1 MSRVKRDRANRR
13 TNLEN
18 LSLKQLQQSCG
29 VENGNGSSVE
39 TKHDMAVIE
48 GAVLELS
55 DATLRLFKDVD
66 TARFF
71 ARTIVDYH
79 VSAVFAV
86 FAGQD

>member
-13 TNLEN
+13 ADLEN
-18 LSLKQLQQSCG
+18 LSFKQLQQSCG
-29 VENGNGSSVE
+29 VENGDGSSVE
-39 TKHDMAVIE
+39 TKNDMAVVE

-71 ARTIVDYH
+71 ACTVVDHH
-79 VSAVFAV
+79 VGAVFTV
-86 FAGQD
+86 FASQD